1 MKNSQ
6 KNKKKDDY
14 NFNKKEEYKKY
25 KSIGSASKYY
35 KNYCEW
41 NDYISEKYKNVS
53 SNSLINFIAYLN
65 KKARQITYRKE
76 RISNYQL
83 YIAIIIPFIGLLLT
97 LFITLQQNYT
107 NIKQAIHDVFTEQI
121 QIQNFSLTEESSTAK
136 TFLDNDGEI
145 SSTEKVIE
153 IREKAKNLQELV
165 DTYSQTSNV
174 IFLFSIIV
182 CLYIILALFHYTKQ
196 LDTDNRE
203 TDFYNDYIKI
213 LEKMIVE
220 KNKESDMN

>member
-6 KNKKKDDY
+6 KNKKKDNY

-25 KSIGSASKYY
+25 KSIGSVSKYY

-97 LFITLQQNYT
+97 LFITLQQNYS

-121 QIQNFSLTEESSTAK
+121 QIQNFSLTEESSTEK

>member
-6 KNKKKDDY
+6 KNKKKDNY

-25 KSIGSASKYY
+25 KSIGSVSKYY

-97 LFITLQQNYT
+97 LFITLQQNYS

-121 QIQNFSLTEESSTAK
+121 QIQNFSLTEESSTEK

-153 IREKAKNLQELV
+153 IREKQRKRYELSPP
-165 DTYSQTSNV
+165 YL
-174 IFLFSIIV
+174 FLFLAV
-182 CLYIILALFHYTKQ
+182 VYKLVTLYKIYHHKSHYH
-196 LDTDNRE
+196 
-203 TDFYNDYIKI
+203 
-213 LEKMIVE
+213 
-220 KNKESDMN
+220 

>member
-1 MKNSQ
+1 M
-6 KNKKKDDY
+6 
-14 NFNKKEEYKKY
+14 NKKEEYKTY

-35 KNYCEW
+35 KKYCEW